1 MCDGEYMRRLQDIT
15 VISNI
20 CVEPFFV
27 PMLQKRFQ
35 KQKENVSVIAVRYQ
49 EYRLSEHS
57 TSLKEADIV
66 IVWLN
71 LEILL
76 PEMHNGVPDGIW
88 KEQKVEEVQMLCR
101 KLADDISL
109 HSNAKIF
116 WLLFEDYFFHL
127 PVATG
132 HRGNL
137 FVEKINVS
145 LQEDLS
151 EDITF
156 IDLKHLIAD
165 LGIGEV
171 FSVKNKY
178 RWNFPY
184 SRSLAIT
191 VADEIQKQYC
201 IEHGISKKC
210 LVLDCDNVLWG
221 GVLSEDGMENI
232 RLGSGGFG
240 LEYQEFQRFVLS
252 LYYRGVILTICSKND
267 LADVLQVF
275 REHSGMILQEEHIAC
290 FQVNWENKPDNI
302 RQIAEKLNIGMDS
315 MVFVDDSSLELEA
328 VKAILPEVT
337 VIRYDRERM
346 YREFSCFHLK
356 ENPDYKEVIKRN
368 ETYRTEMYRQEI
380 KEKCDS
386 YSDYLSALEMKVD
399 IHEVQP
405 AEFGRIAELTQRT
418 NKCTNGVRCAVSD
431 IKEWAVCKDV
441 HLYTVTLAD
450 KFSDMGIVGTFGV
463 RDSKL
468 FLFSLSCRA
477 LGRELEDKMLN
488 HIQERYRVTGFDFI
502 DTGKNENIKMIFR
515 EIFPE

>member
-1 MCDGEYMRRLQDIT
+1 MYRAGGKYMGKTQQFVVL
-15 VISNI
+15 SNI
-20 CVEPFFV
+20 SVEPFFI
-27 PMLQKRFQ
+27 PFL
-35 KQKENVSVIAVRYQ
+35 KEKILEQGILDKITYVSYQ
-49 EYRLSEHS
+49 EYMEGDYLDV
-57 TSLKEADIV
+57 LKDADAI

-76 PEMHNGVPDGIW
+76 PEMHNGIPSCYRN
-88 KEQKVEEVQMLCR
+88 EQEIQDLCHNMIEY
-101 KLADDISL
+101 ISL
-109 HSNAKIF
+109 HMKTKIF
-116 WLLFEDYFFHL
+116 WVLFEDYFLHL
-127 PVATG
+127 SMAIG
-132 HRGNL
+132 HRVNQ
-137 FVEKINVS
+137 FVEKVNWK
-145 LQEDLS
+145 LREELS

-156 IDLKHLIAD
+156 IELKYLIAE
-165 LGIGEV
+165 LGIERS
-171 FSVKNKY
+171 FSAKNKF

-184 SRSLAIT
+184 TKYLSLA
-191 VADEIQKQYC
+191 VADEIYKQYL
-201 IEHGISKKC
+201 IENGISKKC
-210 LVLDCDNVLWG
+210 LVIDCDNVLWG
-221 GVLSEDGMENI
+221 GILSEDGMENLK
-232 RLGSGGFG
+232 LGNNG
-240 LEYQEFQRFVLS
+240 LGWEYQEFQRFLLA
-252 LYYRGVILTICSKND
+252 LYYRGVILAISSKND
-267 LADVLQVF
+267 LTDVLQVF
-275 REHSGMILQEEHIAC
+275 HKHSGMILKEEYIAC

>member
-1 MCDGEYMRRLQDIT
+1 MERLRHFI
-15 VISNI
+15 VLSNI
-20 CVEPFFV
+20 STEPFLGLT
-27 PMLQKRFQ
+27 LQEKVLEQEIIEKVTF
-35 KQKENVSVIAVRYQ
+35 IPYQ
-49 EYRLSEHS
+49 EYWKVGYRGTLES
-57 TSLKEADIV
+57 ADVI

-71 LEILL
+71 MEILL
-76 PEMHNGVPDGIW
+76 PEIHNGAPAGIW
-88 KEQKVEEVQMLCR
+88 EEQKTEEILSLCR
-101 KLADDISL
+101 NMAEYIAL

-116 WLLFEDYFFHL
+116 WLLFEDYFLHL
-127 PVATG
+127 QVVTR
-132 HRGNL
+132 HSGNL
-137 FVEKINVS
+137 FVEKIN
-145 LQEDLS
+145 QGIQKELS
-151 EDITF
+151 YLITF
-156 IDLKHLIAD
+156 IDLKYLIAKM
-165 LGIGEV
+165 GIGIA
-171 FSVKNKY
+171 FSAKNKY

-184 SRSLAIT
+184 SKSLALA
-191 VADEIQKQYC
+191 VADEIQKQYF
-201 IEHGISKKC
+201 IENGISKKC
-210 LVLDCDNVLWG
+210 LILDCDNVLWG
-221 GVLSEDGMENI
+221 GILSEDGIENI
-232 RLGSGGFG
+232 RLGSSGLG

-315 MVFVDDSSLELEA
+315 MVFVDDSSLEIEA

-386 YSDYLSALEMKVD
+386 YSDYLLALEMKVD

-418 NKCTNGVRCAVSD
+418 NKCTNGVRCTVSD
-431 IKEWAVCKDV
+431 IKKWVIYKDV
-441 HLYTVTLAD
+441 HLYTVTLTD
-450 KFSDMGIVGTFGV
+450 KFSDMGIVGAFGI
-463 RDSKL
+463 RNSKL
-468 FLFSLSCRA
+468 ILFSLSCRA
-477 LGRELEDKMLN
+477 LGREIEGRMLN
-488 HIQERYRVTGFDFI
+488 YIQERYRVTGFDFI
-502 DTGKNENIKMIFR
+502 DTGKNEDIKMLFR
-515 EIFPE
+515 EIPR